1 MNMIIAEIGNNHE
14 GSFKVAKKMILAAYK
29 AGVDAVKFQTFKTEN
44 YVNISEKK
52 RFSRLKKFELSKS
65 EFVKLS
71 IYAKQK
77 GLLFIST
84 PFDLESAN
92 FLKDIVDYFKIS
104 SGDNN
109 YYQLIE
115 KVLSYKKPTIIS
127 CGLLNDKGISTLL
140 NHIKRKKFPLKK
152 ITLMHCVSSYPV
164 PPSEANLNAIT
175 YMKKKFK
182 LNIGY
187 SDHTV
192 GISAAIIAKNLGA
205 SVIEKHFTL
214 NKKFSS
220 FRDHILSSDPTEM
233 KVLVNELKNHN
244 PILKIPNKNIS
255 KSEKKNLASMRR
267 SIYSITKMKKNE
279 RITENKIK
287 IVRPFGYFHPIDLKK
302 ILNKKLKVDIQE
314 NQLIIKKILN

>member
-1 MNMIIAEIGNNHE
+1 
-14 GSFKVAKKMILAAYK
+14 
-29 AGVDAVKFQTFKTEN
+29 
-44 YVNISEKK
+44 
-52 RFSRLKKFELSKS
+52 
-65 EFVKLS
+65 
-71 IYAKQK
+71 
-77 GLLFIST
+77 
-84 PFDLESAN
+84 
-92 FLKDIVDYFKIS
+92 
-104 SGDNN
+104 
-109 YYQLIE
+109 
-115 KVLSYKKPTIIS
+115 
-127 CGLLNDKGISTLL
+127 
-140 NHIKRKKFPLKK
+140 
-152 ITLMHCVSSYPV
+152 MHCVSSYPV

-220 FRDHILSSDPTEM
+220 FRDHMLSSDPTEM

-314 NQLIIKKILN
+314 NQLITKKY